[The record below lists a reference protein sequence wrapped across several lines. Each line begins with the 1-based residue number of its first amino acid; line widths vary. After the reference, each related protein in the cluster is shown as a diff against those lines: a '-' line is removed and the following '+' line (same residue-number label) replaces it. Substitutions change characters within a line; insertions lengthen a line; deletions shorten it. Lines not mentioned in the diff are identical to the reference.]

1 MSSNPTSLFRD
12 ATRPPKHSVSI
23 DAIRAVAPPA
33 ASRSSHSHTRS
44 TSPER
49 NRSLS
54 SERSGVRT
62 STPAARPRSTTMSIV
77 TGRPSSGTKSRTG
90 AAINRYSLTPSPHP
104 LPLTGGEGKG
114 EETTCERIHYRVD
127 PGGIF
132 QFLRDG
138 QVGLAEEEDTEH
150 AGEARQI
157 DRGIG
162 VDQPQPHHGDEIHNQ
177 ADMLRQYQRT
187 DDRIEDHILTPELHP
202 RQRVG
207 GKRADDQRQ
216 ADAHRRNVQTVQRVP
231 RQRER
236 LPDAGIVRQ

>member
-44 TSPER
+44 TSPKR

-114 EETTCERIHYRVD
+114 EETTCERIHYLIAPAVRPRIKYRCVKRKTTITGSVAITVPAAIYRVLGEQ
-127 PGGIF
+127 PAQIQQTGGERV
-132 QFLRDG
+132 L
-138 QVGLAEEEDTEH
+138 VGRLED
-150 AGEARQI
+150 
-157 DRGIG
+157 
-162 VDQPQPHHGDEIHNQ
+162 
-177 ADMLRQYQRT
+177 
-187 DDRIEDHILTPELHP
+187 DDRP
-202 RQRVG
+202 Q
-207 GKRADDQRQ
+207 
-216 ADAHRRNVQTVQRVP
+216 
-231 RQRER
+231 
-236 LPDAGIVRQ
+236 